1 VVGSRKVYALPGEPT
16 VEHARAVPNART
28 RGDRLSVLLVDDDVD
43 ALAAFALYLRTTGLE
58 VVTAAGGRLALQ
70 LMDSYIPD
78 VVVVDMTMPCFS
90 GLDFIAALKSRRE
103 TAGIP
108 TVLLS
113 GRPFHVADRRIDAC
127 LAKPC
132 LPSELL
138 AVVRG
143 LGGRG

>member
-1 VVGSRKVYALPGEPT
+1 
-16 VEHARAVPNART
+16 
-28 RGDRLSVLLVDDDVD
+28 VLLVDDDVD

-90 GLDFIAALKSRRE
+90 GLDFIAALKSRQE

-113 GRPFHVADRRIDAC
+113 GRPFLVDPDRRVDAC

-132 LPSELL
+132 PPSELL
-138 AVVRG
+138 AVVRE
-143 LGGRG
+143 LGSRE